1 MEIGTTLY
9 VKDRRQWRAWL
20 ARHHKTAPEIWLIYY
35 KKHSGRPRIP
45 YSDAVEEAL
54 CYGWIDSITKPG
66 ADRARLRSRERHEA
80 DARVAG
86 PPGHPAG
93 PQTGSRDGE
102 TLRGV
107 PRVVQTDPDRLDRRS
122 QAATGDI
129 SPAAAALPQNDRSEQ
144 AVRDGAMIQFTL
156 STASMKLNAL
166 VSTHS
171 TDTASTFI
179 VPMRSVLLVTA
190 RPLVGDGLMSRATAT
205 PRRGSHLNV
214 RVEASALPAG
224 VRGVKLSATV
234 GYAPAVAVSS
244 SMAASCPA
252 FLSASMNRSSTERT
266 TVRRRS
272 PHARRRLSPS
282 SWVGFT
288 SPCNLAAR
296 SS

>member
-20 ARHHKTAPEIWLIYY
+20 ARHHNTAPEIWLIYY

-80 DARVAG
+80 VARVAG
-86 PPGHPAG
+86 PPGHPG
-93 PQTGSRDGE
+93 GHQTGSDDVE

-107 PRVVQTDPDRLDRRS
+107 PR
-122 QAATGDI
+122 
-129 SPAAAALPQNDRSEQ
+129 

-156 STASMKLNAL
+156 STASMKLNVL

-190 RPLVGDGLMSRATAT
+190 RPLVGDGLMSRATAM

-214 RVEASALPAG
+214 SVEASAVPAG
-224 VRGVKLSATV
+224 VCGVHMSAT
-234 GYAPAVAVSS
+234 G
-244 SMAASCPA
+244 
-252 FLSASMNRSSTERT
+252 
-266 TVRRRS
+266 
-272 PHARRRLSPS
+272 
-282 SWVGFT
+282 G
-288 SPCNLAAR
+288 
-296 SS
+296 